1 MGASS
6 MPPVEPGQSNQ
17 PLREPLQESPPPAP
31 PAERAFYNRQRELA
45 QLEAAWLSRGAQFV
59 TLWGR
64 RRVGKSTLLARFA
77 QGKRALYLYGTRLPE
92 RDILAAL
99 SLQAADLFDDA
110 YLRAAP
116 FPSWSAALAY
126 LASRSRSERL
136 LVVLD
141 EFSYLCDAS
150 PGLDTLVQRW
160 WDEVRDQS
168 DLVLVV
174 ASSGFSFM
182 EGLTGARGPLHGRRS
197 GQLDV
202 HPFDYLD
209 ASRFFP
215 ELGPSDRV
223 RAYACFG
230 GLPAYLRHWQP
241 GLGLAENVQQA
252 ILSPGRFLF
261 GEGEELLRTEF
272 HQEALYAAILRAIA
286 GGQER
291 PSDIARA
298 VGRGS
303 AAEIFDH
310 LRRLQELRF
319 VRREVPVTEWERTRS
334 QRVLYRLADP
344 YLRFWYR
351 YVLPYQSFLQ
361 LERSAWVWRRE
372 VAPTLDEFVARTCWE
387 AVCHQHLWRKLALDQ
402 LPVAFSQLGRW
413 WDNRAE
419 IDMVGLWNRRVVLV
433 GECKWTNEPMDVG
446 DLDALRRSAYQLST
460 DEPALWV
467 LASRSGFSPALRD
480 RAAREPLLLLEPAD
494 LYADDTRTIGP
505 T

>member
-1 MGASS
+1 MLRPNSGQPNK
-6 MPPVEPGQSNQ
+6 PPDAPSNER
-17 PLREPLQESPPPAP
+17 LFHDRE
-31 PAERAFYNRQRELA
+31 RELA
-45 QLEAAWLSRGAQFV
+45 ELEAAWQVRGAQLL

-99 SLQAADLFDDA
+99 SLQVADLFDDA

-126 LASRSRSERL
+126 LADRTRSERL

-160 WDEVRDQS
+160 WDEVHGRS
-168 DLVLVV
+168 NLMLVV

-182 EGLTGARGPLHGRRS
+182 EGMTGARGPLHGRRT
-197 GQLDV
+197 GQVEV

-209 ASRFFP
+209 AARFFA
-215 ELGPSDRV
+215 ELGPIDRV
-223 RAYACFG
+223 RAYTCFG
-230 GLPAYLRHWQP
+230 GLPAYLGHWQS
-241 GLGLAENVQQA
+241 GCGLAENVQQA

-261 GEGEELLRTEF
+261 REGEELLRTEF

-286 GGQER
+286 AGQER

-298 VGRGS
+298 VGRSS
-303 AAEIFDH
+303 ADEIFDH

-319 VRREVPVTEWERTRS
+319 VQREVPVTEWERSRS

-361 LERSAWVWRRE
+361 LGRGAWIWERE
-372 VAPTLDEFVARTCWE
+372 ITPTLDEFIARTSWE
-387 AVCHQHLWRKLALDQ
+387 EVCRQHLWRRLALDR
-402 LPVAFSQLGRW
+402 LPVAFSHLGRW

-419 IDMVGLWNRRVVLV
+419 IDAVGLWNGRVVLV
-433 GECKWTNEPMDVG
+433 GECKWTSEPMDVG
-446 DLDALRRSAYQLST
+446 DLEALRRAAYQLSA

-467 LASRSGFSPALRD
+467 LASRSGFRPALRD
-480 RAAREPLLLLEPAD
+480 RAQREPLLLLEPGD
-494 LYADDTRTIGP
+494 LYAAEMEAEG
-505 T
+505 